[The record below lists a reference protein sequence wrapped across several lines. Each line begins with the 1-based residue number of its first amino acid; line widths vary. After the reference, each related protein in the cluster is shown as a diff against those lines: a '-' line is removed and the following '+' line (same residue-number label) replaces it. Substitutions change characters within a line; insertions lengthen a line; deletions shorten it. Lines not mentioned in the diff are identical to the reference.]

1 MSERRGRH
9 FRKLYAFA
17 RFFRRDVIMAM
28 NIGSAQEGEVN
39 TSNLADPMIMAI
51 ITSRRKKCANA
62 YNFRKWRPR
71 LSHTTFCGGF
81 LQSSQLEMVLYLD
94 LKE

>member
-1 MSERRGRH
+1 M
-9 FRKLYAFA
+9 
-17 RFFRRDVIMAM
+17 
-28 NIGSAQEGEVN
+28 N

-51 ITSRRKKCANA
+51 ITSRRKKRANA
-62 YNFRKWRPR
+62 KNFSKMASSP

-81 LQSSQLEMVLYLD
+81 LQSFQLEMVLYLD